1 MASKK
6 SSKKKKPQKKHEV
19 WASYPRTRRISLDA
33 CTEEEKKKRKM
44 YLYKP
49 VPNVVWKEIQKFRKE
64 KAARDKARSI
74 SKKKMKR
81 SQAKIRKKEQPFVCN
96 VMHI

>member
-1 MASKK
+1 MFHNFILNLYYQS
-6 SSKKKKPQKKHEV
+6 PNLQ
-19 WASYPRTRRISLDA
+19 
-33 CTEEEKKKRKM
+33 EEEKKKRKM